1 MAAKVPDIKT
11 PLPGKRARKVVAK
24 DRRYTSSSYIK
35 EYPLVMAKGKG
46 AVVEDVDGNRFL
58 DFMAGI
64 AVNITGYSHPK
75 VVRAVKRQAEKFFHI
90 CSTDFY
96 YESFSN
102 LAERLVKMWPGEE
115 ERSVFFTNS
124 GAEAIETAIKLVR
137 YHTKRPYIISFLG
150 SFHGRT
156 MGALSLTASKA
167 KQRLHFS
174 PFLPGVHHVPYGY
187 CYRCPYNLTYDS
199 CGIYCAEA
207 IEKVVC
213 KTLISPREIAAI
225 FVEPIQ
231 GEGGYILPPPEFHRK
246 LKAFAEK
253 NGIIYVV
260 DEVQSGMGRTGK
272 FLAMENFGVE
282 PDVVVLAKGLASGL
296 PLGAVVSKKKYMT
309 WKAGTHGS
317 TFGGNPLAC
326 EASLV
331 TLDLLENG
339 LMANAAKM
347 GGRLM
352 NKLKELRKEF
362 PMIGDVRGL
371 GLMIGVELVRDPET
385 KEPAAKEAHEIAQ
398 QAFRK
403 GLLLLPC
410 GDSVI
415 RFCPPLVVNAREV
428 DTAVAIFAD
437 VLRKVQKEGRSR

>member
-1 MAAKVPDIKT
+1 MAVKIPDIKT
-11 PLPGKRARKVVAK
+11 PLPGKRAKKVVAK
-24 DRRYTSSSYIK
+24 DRRYTSTSYIK
-35 EYPLVMAKGKG
+35 EYPFVIAKGKG

-58 DFMAGI
+58 DFMAGV
-64 AVNITGYSHPK
+64 AVNITGYSHPR
-75 VVRAVKRQAEKFFHI
+75 VVRAVKRQAERFFHI

-96 YESFSN
+96 YESFAD
-102 LAERLVKMWPGEE
+102 LAERLTRLVPMEGEK
-115 ERSVFFTNS
+115 SVFFTNS

-137 YHTKRPYIISFLG
+137 YCTKRPYIISFLG

-167 KQRLHFS
+167 KQRSFFS
-174 PFLPGVHHVPYGY
+174 SFLPGVHHIPFGY
-187 CYRCPYNLTYDS
+187 CYRCPYNLSYDS
-199 CGIYCAEA
+199 CGVHCAEA
-207 IEKVVC
+207 VEKVVC
-213 KTLISPREIAAI
+213 RSLMSPREIAAI

-231 GEGGYILPPPEFHRK
+231 GEGGYIVPPPEFHPR

-253 NGIIYVV
+253 NGILYVI

-272 FLAMENFGVE
+272 FLAIENFGVE

-326 EASLV
+326 EASLA
-331 TLDLLENG
+331 TLDLLERG
-339 LMANAAKM
+339 LMANAARM
-347 GGRLM
+347 GKRLL
-352 NKLKELRKEF
+352 NKLKKLKKEF
-362 PMIGDVRGL
+362 PLIGEVRGL
-371 GLMIGVELVRDPET
+371 GLMIGVELVKDRET
-385 KEPAAKEAHEIAQ
+385 REPAAKEAEEIVQ
-398 QAFRK
+398 RAFRR

-410 GDSVI
+410 GENVI

-428 DTAVAIFAD
+428 DTAVTIFAE
-437 VLRKVQKEGRSR
+437 VLAGLGEEG

>member
-1 MAAKVPDIKT
+1 MAAKLPDIRT
-11 PLPGKRARKVVAK
+11 ALPGKRARKVIAK

-35 EYPLVMAKGKG
+35 EYPLVVARGKG
-46 AVVEDVDGNRFL
+46 AAVEDVDGNRFL

-64 AVNITGYSHPK
+64 AVNITGYSHPQ

-96 YESFSN
+96 YEPFSN

-115 ERSVFFTNS
+115 DRSVFFTNS
-124 GAEAIETAIKLVR
+124 GAEAVETAIKLVR

-174 PFLPGVHHVPYGY
+174 SFLPGVHHVPFGY

-199 CGIYCAEA
+199 CGVYCAEA
-207 IEKVVC
+207 IERVVC
-213 KTLISPREIAAI
+213 QNLMSPREIAAI

-246 LKAFAEK
+246 IKAFAEK
-253 NGIIYVV
+253 YGILFVV

-272 FLAMENFGVE
+272 FLAIEHFGVE
-282 PDVVVLAKGLASGL
+282 PDIVVLAKALASGL
-296 PLGAVVSKKKYMT
+296 PLGAVVSKKRYMT

-331 TLDLLENG
+331 TLDLLEKG
-339 LMANAAKM
+339 LMANAARM
-347 GGRLM
+347 GDRLLG
-352 NKLKELRKEF
+352 KLKQLQKIF
-362 PMIGDVRGL
+362 PIIGDVRGL
-371 GLMIGVELVRDPET
+371 GLMIGVELVADRGT
-385 KEPAAKEAHEIAQ
+385 KEPAVKEAREIVQ
-398 QAFRK
+398 RAFRK
-403 GLLLLPC
+403 GLLLLSC
-410 GDSVI
+410 GESVI
-415 RFCPPLVVNAREV
+415 RFCPPLVVRAREV
-428 DTAVAIFAD
+428 DTAVSIFAEALGS
-437 VLRKVQKEGRSR
+437 VGKEGRST

>member
-1 MAAKVPDIKT
+1 MAEKIPNIKT
-11 PLPGKRARKVVAK
+11 TLPGKQARRVIAK
-24 DRRYTSSSYIK
+24 DKRYTSSSYIK
-35 EYPLVMAKGKG
+35 EYPLVVARGTG
-46 AVVEDVDGNRFL
+46 AVAEDVDGNRFL

-75 VVRAVKRQAEKFFHI
+75 VVRAVKKQAEKFFHI

-96 YESFSN
+96 YESFAN
-102 LAERLVKMWPGEE
+102 LAERLVRMCPGDDEK
-115 ERSVFFTNS
+115 SAFFTNS
-124 GAEAIETAIKLVR
+124 GAEAVETAIKLVR
-137 YHTKRPYIISFLG
+137 YRTRRPYIISFLG

-167 KQRLHFS
+167 KQRIHFS
-174 PFLPGVHHVPYGY
+174 PFLPGVHHVPYAY

-199 CGIYCAEA
+199 CGIYCAGA

-213 KTLISPREIAAI
+213 KHLMSPREIAAI

-231 GEGGYILPPPEFHRK
+231 GEGGYIVPPPEFHRK
-246 LKAFAEK
+246 LKAFAAK

-272 FLAMENFGVE
+272 FLAIENFGVE

-296 PLGAVVSKKKYMT
+296 PLGAVVAKKKYMT
-309 WKAGTHGS
+309 WKAGAHGS

-331 TLDLLENG
+331 TLDLLEKG
-339 LMANAAKM
+339 LMANAARM
-347 GGRLM
+347 GRRLL
-352 NKLKELRKEF
+352 NKLQELKKEF

-371 GLMIGVELVRDPET
+371 GLMIGVEFVRDRRT
-385 KEPAAKEAHEIAQ
+385 KEPAAGEVHEIAQ
-398 QAFRK
+398 QAFRR

-415 RFCPPLVVNAREV
+415 RFCPPLIVNAREV
-428 DTAVAIFAD
+428 DTAVAILTE
-437 VLRKVQKEGRSR
+437 VLRSMRKRGRTI